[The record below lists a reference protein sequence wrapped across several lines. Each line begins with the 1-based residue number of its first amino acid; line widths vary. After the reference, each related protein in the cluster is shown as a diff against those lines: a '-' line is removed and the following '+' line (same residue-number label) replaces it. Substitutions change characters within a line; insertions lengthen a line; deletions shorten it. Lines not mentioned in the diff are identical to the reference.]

1 MFRLQKSTFS
11 KRSHC
16 VFLSLRKPHLE
27 LNFCNCSLALSR
39 LSNWDTKWTENIFMK
54 QKLYNAIN
62 FWLFWMKKVSN
73 FLMTVS
79 AQVFES
85 LAKITRVFF
94 TFYWIFSVSW
104 KLFQVLKNENQEKKL
119 KSIVSDFWIESVILK
134 FCVSERY
141 SIIIS

>member
-1 MFRLQKSTFS
+1 
-11 KRSHC
+11 
-16 VFLSLRKPHLE
+16 
-27 LNFCNCSLALSR
+27 
-39 LSNWDTKWTENIFMK
+39 
-54 QKLYNAIN
+54 
-62 FWLFWMKKVSN
+62 MKKVSN

-85 LAKITRVFF
+85 LAKITQVFF
-94 TFYWIFSVSW
+94 TFYLIFSVSW
-104 KLFQVLKNENQEKKL
+104 KLFQVLKNENQEEKL